1 MQTAGVFER
10 GDVDREVS
18 RGGAPALREDEMIEL
33 RFEREDEKKNSVR
46 YREVPEEGRAPVLGT
61 IYVQKWVAGDAA
73 ALVVTIDR
81 K

>member
-1 MQTAGVFER
+1 
-10 GDVDREVS
+10 
-18 RGGAPALREDEMIEL
+18 MIEL

-46 YREVPEEGRAPVLGT
+46 YREVQEEGRAPVLGM
-61 IYVQKWVAGDAA
+61 IYVQKWFAGDAA